1 MPANFQTGRYL
12 TGSLGLAL
20 AYFAVGLLSMGLAIP
35 PVYATPLY
43 PAAGLALAAMLA
55 LGPRQAPGLFIGAV
69 AINAV
74 IAQAHGVP
82 SWTTAV
88 GAGVGAVLQALF
100 GAWAIRRTVA
110 QPLVL
115 SEPRDLAL
123 FFGLGAGVACVISP
137 TIGCAALLA
146 VGSIN
151 ASQFPSTWA
160 AWWLGDTLG
169 VLIGAPIV
177 LALIGQPRSAWAP
190 RRLSVA
196 LPMLVTTGLVAL
208 AIVGVT
214 DWEQQRSRNVFERD
228 AASASSALEIML
240 REPLMALQGS
250 RSALQVAPTLGRDGF
265 RKATA
270 AFLSEDGPLQALG
283 LARRVARAG
292 VPAFD
297 AAAQAEG
304 LAGYNIHDRRI
315 SDDDMT
321 PPADEDVVAIR
332 LIEPLAR
339 NAAALGVNVR
349 SVAGSRAALARST
362 ASGEAAA
369 TPGIQLSQAAHRT
382 IGVVVYQALFDG
394 APATA
399 AEREA
404 ALRGAVFATL
414 RPDLLVQR
422 VLRGAPAY
430 LSICLIDTEPGT
442 LRPRLAGDEGCEK
455 LDTRAVP
462 TRLRRLAFGGRDWEI
477 RVLAPKGI
485 PIDDGRSWPFALVG
499 LVSTALLG
507 VLLLMMTGR
516 AQRIEE
522 LVLERTD
529 ELRREVAGHAESAQ
543 ALVASERRFR
553 NIFEHAPVGIVFTNP
568 YGVIKDTNPHFRRL
582 VGYTEEH
589 LRGLRSQDITHPDDG
604 PEDLR
609 LALQLLNGEVEQYR
623 RHKRY
628 VDRQGQ
634 IVQVRV
640 TVSALRKPDG
650 KVHRLVGVVEDIAD
664 QLKMQELARAAQA
677 AAAANQ
683 AKTEFLSRMSH
694 ELRTPLNAMLG
705 FTQLMDIDATDPLA
719 PRQRART
726 QQIQQAGWHLLE
738 MINDTLDLSRI
749 ESGALKLEPARL
761 ALRQLLDDA
770 LSLVEADARAR
781 SLAIGRD
788 FAPDALYAMGD
799 VTRVKQVLTNL
810 LSNAVKYNAEGGHIT
825 IRGRR
830 ASAGFV
836 DIAIEDG
843 GAGLSAEQLAG
854 LFQPFNRLGREHGD
868 TTGTGIGLVIAK
880 RLAELMGGSLS
891 AASTVGKGSTFTLR
905 LPAGD
910 AGPSRSL
917 SSATAPQSGE
927 APRAPQMTGR
937 RRIVYIEDNE
947 MNAELMRGA
956 LEQRPLIDLQ
966 VFETGLAGLE
976 AVLAAPPDLLLL
988 DMQLPDI
995 DGLDVLR
1002 RLRARWPAQTLPV
1015 VVVSANAV
1023 QAQIDASAA
1032 AGAQHYLTK
1041 PLDVRALLA
1050 LLDQLL
1056 ASPKEA

>member
-1 MPANFQTGRYL
+1 MPANSETGRYL
-12 TGSLGLAL
+12 VRSLGLAL
-20 AYFAVGLLSMGLAIP
+20 GYFAVGLLSMGLAIP

-55 LGPRQAPGLFIGAV
+55 LGPRYAPGLFIGAV

-82 SWTTAV
+82 SWTTSA

-177 LALIGQPRSAWAP
+177 LTLIGHPRSAWRP

-208 AIVGVT
+208 AIIGVT
-214 DWEQQRSRNVFERD
+214 EWEQQRSRNVFERD
-228 AASASSALEIML
+228 AASASIALEIML

-250 RSALQVAPTLGRDGF
+250 RSALQVAPALGREDF
-265 RKATA
+265 RRATA
-270 AFLSEDGPLQALG
+270 AFLGEEGPLQALG

-292 VPAFD
+292 IPAFD

-304 LAGYNIHDRRI
+304 LADYRTHDRRLP
-315 SDDDMT
+315 DDLV
-321 PPADEDVVAIR
+321 PPAGEDAIAIR

-339 NAAALGVNVR
+339 NAAALGVNIR
-349 SVAGSRAALARST
+349 SVGGSRAALARST

-369 TPGIQLSQAAHRT
+369 TPGIQLSQAAQRT
-382 IGVVVYQALFDG
+382 VGVVVYQALFDG
-394 APATA
+394 APTTA

-430 LSICLIDTEPGT
+430 LAICLIDTEPGT

-455 LDTRAVP
+455 LDTVP
-462 TRLRRLAFGGRDWEI
+462 MRLRHLAFGGRDWEI
-477 RVLAPKGI
+477 RVLAPKGA
-485 PIDDGRSWPFALVG
+485 PVDDGRSWPFALVG

-522 LVLERTD
+522 LVLERTG
-529 ELRREVAGHAESAQ
+529 ELQREVAGHAESAL

-568 YGVIKDTNPHFRRL
+568 YGVIKDTNPYFRRL

-705 FTQLMDIDATDPLA
+705 FTQLMDIDVADPLA

-749 ESGALKLEPARL
+749 ESGALKLEPTRL
-761 ALRQLLDDA
+761 TLRQVLDDA
-770 LSLVEADARAR
+770 LALVEADARAR

-799 VTRVKQVLTNL
+799 VTRVKQVLINL

-843 GAGLSAEQLAG
+843 GAGLSLEQLAG
-854 LFQPFNRLGREHGD
+854 LFQPFNRLGREHGE

-910 AGPSRSL
+910 AGPNRSL
-917 SSATAPQSGE
+917 SSATVPQSGE

-937 RRIVYIEDNE
+937 RRIIYIEDNA

-966 VFETGLAGLE
+966 VFETGQAGLE
-976 AVLAAPPDLLLL
+976 SVLAAPPDLLLL

-1023 QAQIDASAA
+1023 QAQIDASAD

-1050 LLDQLL
+1050 LLDRLL